1 MTKLFIHNS
10 LFRFLSPVFTGIVA
24 YLLILLINNNIG
36 QLQEQFLGQELYVS
50 ITLAYIVHEFSR
62 FLLWIFKRIS
72 FNFGTTFT
80 LLFDCVLSLVFCAI
94 LISLLIELYYQQV
107 SGFSPSTEE
116 LITFNSIYCCI
127 PISYV
132 LLNISH
138 QYLYKI
144 NTQKLENELLIK
156 QNIEEDF
163 KQFKREIN
171 PELLFESFEM
181 LLVLIN
187 ENIDKVDAFI
197 DHLSTIYR
205 YILASRKSQLVAF
218 NQEVEILKEFIQ
230 LYNNLPYRK
239 VEIVIKND
247 ANFLI
252 VPGTLLFVIEQ
263 IIKTTIASTKNKL
276 KISITNYED
285 CFTISYNTED
295 KINAKFN
302 KQNIIDISSVYSIYS
317 IHEIEI
323 KEAENVR
330 SIVIPTLEIKE

>member
-1 MTKLFIHNS
+1 MTKLFIHNP
-10 LFRFLSPVFTGIVA
+10 LFRFLSPIFTGIVA
-24 YLLILLINNNIG
+24 YLLILLINNNIS
-36 QLQEQFLGQELYVS
+36 QLDEQFLGQELYVS

-62 FLLWIFKRIS
+62 FLLFVFKRIP
-72 FNFGTTFT
+72 FNLGTTFT
-80 LLFDCVLSLVFCAI
+80 LIFDSIFSIVLSIVVI
-94 LISLLIELYYQQV
+94 TSLIAFYYQQA
-107 SGFSPSTEE
+107 SSFSPSTEE

-171 PELLFESFEM
+171 PELLFESFET

-187 ENIDKVDAFI
+187 ENIDKVDTFI

-205 YILASRKSQLVAF
+205 YILSSRKSQLVPF
-218 NQEVEILKEFIQ
+218 NEEKLVLKEFVK
-230 LYNNLPYRK
+230 LYNQLPYRK
-239 VEIVIKND
+239 VKIVVKPD

-252 VPGTLLFVIEQ
+252 VPGTLLFIIEQ
-263 IIKTTIASTKNKL
+263 IIKTTIVSKSNL
-276 KISITNYED
+276 LEVKIEVSDTD
-285 CFTISYNTED
+285 FTISYQTED
-295 KINAKFN
+295 KINQVFTLN
-302 KQNIIDISSVYSIYS
+302 NIKEIISVYSVYS
-317 IHEIEI
+317 TVNIEVFEDDI
-323 KEAENVR
+323 IRKI
-330 SIVIPTLEIKE
+330 IVPTLEIKE